1 MLQFGIDPTLK
12 LNDDHTFTLDRKDS
26 YAHSEVSDNSST
38 MGEKRESISTQATS
52 VGEKTFEAI
61 MKKLPVVPEK
71 GVMKKRKRDC
81 VIM

>member
-1 MLQFGIDPTLK
+1 
-12 LNDDHTFTLDRKDS
+12 
-26 YAHSEVSDNSST
+26 
-38 MGEKRESISTQATS
+38 